1 MPEYIVAC
9 DIVKNIKTVN
19 DLAER
24 SVKFASDFLSVA
36 QKESRYQNILQVV
49 ENERL
54 RKPNQRKRKKVNN
67 S

>member
-1 MPEYIVAC
+1 M
-9 DIVKNIKTVN
+9 KNIKTVN
-19 DLAER
+19 DLTEQG
-24 SVKFASDFLSVA
+24 VKLASDFHSVA
-36 QKESRYQNILQVV
+36 QKESWYQNILQVV